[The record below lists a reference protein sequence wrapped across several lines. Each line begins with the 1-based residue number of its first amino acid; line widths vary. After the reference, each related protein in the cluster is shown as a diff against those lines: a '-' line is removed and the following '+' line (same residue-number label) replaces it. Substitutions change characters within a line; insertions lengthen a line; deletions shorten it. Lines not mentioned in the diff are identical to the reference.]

1 MWGKPCPGTPGV
13 KGRGSLGTGNRHQE
27 IEADL
32 EPSRE
37 KGLDREG
44 KRNLEGRLRPRRCT
58 MHYCKC
64 KCKCIRNWPLPI
76 GAFQDQCKLIVINEH
91 NLGKNPNWREADQLA
106 IYKRRREVELG
117 ATENNIS

>member
-1 MWGKPCPGTPGV
+1 MGMSEVKLWLILLTISYVWHWGVCI
-13 KGRGSLGTGNRHQE
+13 R
-27 IEADL
+27 
-32 EPSRE
+32 
-37 KGLDREG
+37 
-44 KRNLEGRLRPRRCT
+44 
-58 MHYCKC
+58 
-64 KCKCIRNWPLPI
+64 IRNWPLPI